1 MLSETEIQIFRAA
14 YRYLAAHPSP
24 PPMSDQAATL
34 AWWEAAVNDIAAVSE
49 RWNNHPLMIR
59 LLAAIYESLEE
70 KAKEAAH
77 ELPQKP

>member
-1 MLSETEIQIFRAA
+1 MLSEAETQIFRAA

-34 AWWEAAVNDIAAVSE
+34 VWWDTAAKDIAAVSAS
-49 RWNNHPLMIR
+49 WNNHPLIIR
-59 LLAAIYESLEE
+59 MLAAIYEYLEE
-70 KAKEAAH
+70 KAKETAH